1 MLINDVVTIQTIDM
15 SDIADQWLAEEF
27 EQNNLLLENQAD
39 WADIVEVTELINDNT
54 PIIGEEYVP
63 VLLQFIPGV
72 KKVIAGSPKKLLI
85 LQNIL
90 TTAEFTQYVFND
102 ADKIVKYPVD
112 QQLGNVLRKTY
123 IFDNLSTAEM
133 IVTSF
138 IPMKMKDWKLVDRR
152 EEL

>member
-90 TTAEFTQYVFND
+90 TTAGFTQYVFND